1 MLNYRVTI
9 YNGTVYMQTLSSQPD
24 IQGHLP
30 LTESTFFIL
39 LSLSTRAK
47 HGYAIMKDVLSLSDG
62 RINLSAGTLYGALKR
77 LLEQGWIERMDEA
90 SSPHSPHAPGQPR
103 KAYSLTDRGRSILNA
118 EIARLRSLVEAA
130 RLRAVEERA

>member
-1 MLNYRVTI
+1 
-9 YNGTVYMQTLSSQPD
+9 MQTLSSQPN

-39 LSLSTRAK
+39 LSLNSHAK

-62 RINLSAGTLYGALKR
+62 RVNLSAGTLYGALKR
-77 LLEQGWIERMDEA
+77 LLEQDWIERIDA
-90 SSPHSPHAPGQPR
+90 APPPHTPGYPR

-130 RLRAVEERA
+130 RLRTAEERA